1 MKKKICVIG
10 AGLGG
15 LSAAI
20 RLANKGFEVD
30 LYEQNNTPGGKAG
43 EINESGYRFDTG
55 PSLLTMPQV
64 LGDLFSECNENVDDY
79 LKINRLDLICKYF
92 YPDKSII
99 NAYSD
104 FKKFGEEID
113 QMTSDNSESLNK
125 YLNHCKTI
133 YELVGDL
140 FLTKDLSSV
149 STYINSKALYTLLNI
164 KKIDA
169 FRTMN
174 EANESFFKDKRL
186 VQLFNRYATY
196 NGSNP
201 YLAPATLNII
211 PHVEYNLGSYI
222 PEGGIYAITKSLY
235 KLAQKKGVNIFL
247 NQKVDEII
255 LENNEAKSIKIND
268 NIVKYDKI
276 VSNVDVNHTFQKL
289 INDNQNR
296 EAKRYITKT
305 PSFSGLVFY
314 WGIKKEFSE
323 LETHNIM
330 FSKDYKKEFEDLF
343 DNKKIHDDPTAY
355 IYISSKLNTNDAPAG
370 KENWFVMVNA
380 PFIQN
385 QNWETEVNLARYNV
399 IKKINKF
406 LSTDIES
413 LIEFEKVLSPV
424 DIQNRTGSYLGS
436 IYGISS
442 NDKFAAFMRQSNK
455 SKTIKN
461 LYFCG
466 GSAHPGGGIPLVF
479 LSGKIVSDIIQKEY
493 QS

>member
-30 LYEQNNTPGGKAG
+30 LYEQNSAPGGKAG
-43 EINESGYRFDTG
+43 EINERGYRFDTG

-64 LGDLFSECNENVDDY
+64 IKDLFSECGETIEDY
-79 LKINRLDLICKYF
+79 LSINRLELICKYF
-92 YPDKSII
+92 YPDGSII

-104 FKKFGEEID
+104 QDKFGKEID
-113 QMTSDNSESLNK
+113 EKTSDNSASLNK
-125 YLNHCKTI
+125 YLTYCKTI
-133 YELVGDL
+133 YELAGDL
-140 FLTKDLSSV
+140 FLTKDPTSI
-149 STYINSKALYTLLNI
+149 STYLNSKALKTLMNVG
-164 KKIDA
+164 KIDP
-169 FRTMN
+169 FRTIN
-174 EANESFFKDKRL
+174 KANESFFKDQRL

-211 PHVEYNLGSYI
+211 PHVEYNQGSFI
-222 PEGGIYAITKSLY
+222 PVGGIYSISKALN
-235 KLAQKKGVNIFL
+235 KLAEKKGVNTFL

-255 LENNEAKSIKIND
+255 LENKEVKAIKVND
-268 NIVKYDKI
+268 KIIKYDKI
-276 VSNVDVNHTFQKL
+276 ISNVDVNFTFKNLIKNFESRESRRYEKKL
-289 INDNQNR
+289 
-296 EAKRYITKT
+296 

-314 WGIKKEFSE
+314 WGIKKEFPE
-323 LETHNIM
+323 LETHNIL
-330 FSKDYKKEFEDLF
+330 FSKDYRKEFDDLF
-343 DNKKIHDDPTAY
+343 NNKTIHNDPTVY
-355 IYISSKLNTNDAPAG
+355 IYISSKLNKGDAPTG

-380 PFIQN
+380 PHIQN
-385 QNWETEVNLARYNV
+385 QNWESEIKSARKNV
-399 IKKINKF
+399 VKKINNF
-406 LSTDIES
+406 LNTDIES
-413 LIEFEKVLSPV
+413 LIEFEKIMSPV

-455 SKTIKN
+455 SKTVKN

-466 GSAHPGGGIPLVF
+466 GSAHPGGGIPLVI
-479 LSGKIVSDIIQKEY
+479 LSGKIVSDIIESEY
-493 QS
+493 Q

>member
-1 MKKKICVIG
+1 MKTKICVIG

-30 LYEQNNTPGGKAG
+30 LYEQNSFPGGKAG
-43 EINESGYRFDTG
+43 ELKEQGFRFDTG
-55 PSLLTMPQV
+55 PSLLTMPYV
-64 LGDLFSECNENVDDY
+64 IKDLFNECAENIDEY
-79 LKINRLDLICKYF
+79 LEIKKLDTICKYF
-92 YPDKSII
+92 YPDRTII

-104 FKKFGEEID
+104 PAKFGKEIEENTAD
-113 QMTSDNSESLNK
+113 DSKSLIK
-125 YLNHCKTI
+125 YLDYCKTI
-133 YELVGDL
+133 YNFAGDL
-140 FLTKDLSSV
+140 FLTKDPSSV
-149 STYINSKALYTLLNI
+149 STYLNSKALKTLLNI
-164 KKIDA
+164 RKIDP
-169 FRTMN
+169 FRTVHN
-174 EANESFFKDKRL
+174 ANSDFFTDAKL
-186 VQLFNRYATY
+186 IQLFDRYATY

-222 PEGGIYAITKSLY
+222 PEGGIYAITKSLW
-235 KLAQKKGVNIFL
+235 KLAEKKGVNIFL

-255 LENNEAKSIKIND
+255 LENSEAKSIKTND

-289 INDNQNR
+289 INDIKNK

-314 WGIKKEFSE
+314 WGIKKEFTE
-323 LETHNIM
+323 LETHNIL

-343 DNKKIHDDPTAY
+343 DNKKIHDDPTVY
-355 IYISSKLNTNDAPAG
+355 IYISSKLNTNDAPTG

-406 LSTDIES
+406 LNTDIES

-424 DIQNRTGSYLGS
+424 DIQDRTGSYLGS

-466 GSAHPGGGIPLVF
+466 GSAHPGGGIPLVI

-493 QS
+493 Q